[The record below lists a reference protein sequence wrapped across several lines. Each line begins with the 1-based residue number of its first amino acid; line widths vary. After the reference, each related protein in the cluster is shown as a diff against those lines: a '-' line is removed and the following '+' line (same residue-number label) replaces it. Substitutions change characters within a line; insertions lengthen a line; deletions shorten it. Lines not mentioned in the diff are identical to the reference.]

1 MRFYPFYANT
11 TQFINANYSRCSSSY
26 RCFTYDRFSR
36 NQWLGVCPCR
46 YTDPILAAIRD
57 LGYSAPQPSREG
69 TRRNAHTIGLILPD
83 IGNPFFTKIGHGV
96 EQAANLHE
104 YRVIICNSRSDIA
117 LEKRY
122 LSDLIARRVDGIII
136 APSNDASFAT
146 LESFTNAQCP
156 IILIDREIPNLA
168 IDVVQSDNQQA
179 ALKITQH
186 LIALGHRR
194 IAFISG
200 DNRISTSRD
209 RLYGYRLALDTA
221 GIPFDSSLVFEENPS
236 LALPGYVSTQQLCQ
250 RNALPDAI
258 MAINAMTAMGVVQ
271 VCTERQ
277 LRIPYDIALVTFDD
291 LEYAGVLF
299 PFFTL
304 MEQPTTLM
312 GETAVKRLIL
322 RIQRPDHEIAN
333 IKLSSTFIERRSCG
347 SLKNEAF
354 FAVTLPFANQ
364 NQPVSY

>member
-1 MRFYPFYANT
+1 MTVSRV
-11 TQFINANYSRCSSSY
+11 INGSVSVHSDTRAR
-26 RCFTYDRFSR
+26 
-36 NQWLGVCPCR
+36 
-46 YTDPILAAIRD
+46 ILAAIRE
-57 LGYSAPQPSREG
+57 LGYTPPDQPREG
-69 TRRNAHTIGLILPD
+69 TRRNVHTIGLILPD
-83 IGNPFFTKIGHGV
+83 IGNPFFTKIGLGV
-96 EQAANLHE
+96 EQAANHHD

-136 APSNDASFAT
+136 APSNDASCHT
-146 LESFTNAQCP
+146 LQLFTKEHCP

-179 ALKITQH
+179 ALHITQH

-236 LALPGYVSTQQLCQ
+236 LALPGYASTQLLCQ
-250 RNALPDAI
+250 RNERPDAI

-271 VCTERQ
+271 VCNERQ
-277 LRIPYDIALVTFDD
+277 LRIPHDIALVSFDD
-291 LEYAGVLF
+291 LEYASVLF
-299 PFFTL
+299 PFFTV

-312 GETAVKRLIL
+312 GETAVNRLIL
-322 RIQRPDHEIAN
+322 RIQKPDQDIAN

-347 SLKNEAF
+347 SHKNEDFFRNHFAF
-354 FAVTLPFANQ
+354 R
-364 NQPVSY
+364 